1 MARIKPP
8 CKIEGCTG
16 FGMSLGNRGGKPYYG
31 NVCKKH
37 RQNARSKE
45 VINRRLTSK
54 TMKLEDVIEEEKA
67 KVYLL
72 PENTEGDITL
82 TKSEMFNFLTQAMK
96 KAALAVVDE
105 ILGKACTP
113 WDYYN
118 DAPGTE
124 SVVKVKDIG
133 ALRASL
139 STDQVTEK

>member
-1 MARIKPP
+1 
-8 CKIEGCTG
+8 
-16 FGMSLGNRGGKPYYG
+16 
-31 NVCKKH
+31 
-37 RQNARSKE
+37 
-45 VINRRLTSK
+45 
-54 TMKLEDVIEEEKA
+54 MKLEDVIEEEKA

-105 ILGKACTP
+105 ILDLP
-113 WDYYN
+113 MY
-118 DAPGTE
+118 GTLQE
-124 SVVKVKDIG
+124 TGNEWAVKVKDIE